1 MTNRIAIIG
10 AGPSGLAQLRAFQSA
25 NQKGAE
31 IPEIVCFEK
40 QANWGGLWNY
50 TWRTGVDENG
60 EPVHGSMYRYLWTNG
75 PKEGLEFA
83 DYSFE
88 EHFGKQIASYPP
100 RPVMFDYIEG
110 RVNKAGVR
118 DWIRFSSVVRWIDYD
133 DEADD
138 FTITIH
144 DMKQDRVYKERFDNV
159 IVASGHFSSPNVPEY
174 QGFDQFKGRIVHAH
188 DFRDA
193 CEFSG
198 KDVLILGASYSAED
212 IGSQCWKY
220 GAKSVTSS
228 YRSAPMGFKW
238 PENWEEKPAL
248 VRVDDRTAYFNDGTS
263 KDVDVIILCTGYRH
277 YFPFLPD
284 SLRLKTKNRLATADL
299 YKGVVYVHNPKMFY
313 LGMQDQWFTFN
324 MFDAQA
330 WYVRDIILNRIAL
343 PADKQVMLDD
353 VAEREAREDAS
364 DDVKY
369 AIQYQGDYVKELI
382 AETDYPSFDVD
393 GACRAFF
400 EWKKHKAKDIMSFRD
415 NCYRS
420 VITGTMAPVH
430 HTPWKDALDDSME
443 TYLQNEPPGRVEE
456 KAHGDQPAPVDQDC
470 RLLSLPA

>member
-1 MTNRIAIIG
+1 MTKRVAIIG

-25 NQKGAE
+25 AAKGAE
-31 IPEIVCFEK
+31 IPEVVCFEK
-40 QANWGGLWNY
+40 QSNWGGLWNY

-60 EPVHGSMYRYLWTNG
+60 EPVHCSMYRYLWSNG

-100 RPVMFDYIEG
+100 RAVLFDYIEG
-110 RVNKAGVR
+110 RVLKADVR
-118 DWIRFSSVVRWIDYD
+118 KWIRFSSVIRWVEYD
-133 DEADD
+133 TEKGD
-138 FTITIH
+138 FEVTVH
-144 DMKQDRVYKERFDNV
+144 DMTADRVYKERFDHV
-159 IVASGHFSSPNVPEY
+159 ICASGHFSSPNVPEY
-174 QGFDQFKGRIVHAH
+174 PGFDQFNGRIVHAH

-193 CEFSG
+193 REFAG
-198 KDVLILGASYSAED
+198 KDVLVVGASYSAED

-220 GAKSVTSS
+220 GANSVTSC
-228 YRSAPMGFKW
+228 YRSAPMGFNW
-238 PENWEEKPAL
+238 PENWEEKPAME
-248 VRVDDRTAYFNDGTS
+248 RVEGKTVHFSDGSS
-263 KDVDVIILCTGYRH
+263 KDVDAIILCTGYKH

-284 SLRLKTKNRLATADL
+284 DLRLKTANRLATADL

-330 WYVRDIILNRIAL
+330 WYVRDIIMDRIAVPGDKAVL
-343 PADKQVMLDD
+343 EADVK
-353 VAEREAREDAS
+353 EREAREEAS

-369 AIQYQGDYVKELI
+369 AIEYQADYIKELI
-382 AETDYPSFDVD
+382 ADTDYPSFNVD
-393 GACRAFF
+393 GATEAFMQ
-400 EWKKHKAKDIMSFRD
+400 WKKHKAKDIMAFRN
-415 NCYRS
+415 NCYES

-443 TYLQNEPPGRVEE
+443 AYLRN
-456 KAHGDQPAPVDQDC
+456 
-470 RLLSLPA
+470 

>member
-1 MTNRIAIIG
+1 MTKRVAIIG

-25 NQKGAE
+25 FRKGAE

-40 QANWGGLWNY
+40 QSNWGGLWNY
-50 TWRTGVDENG
+50 TWRTGTDEHG

-100 RPVMFDYIEG
+100 RAVMFDYIEG
-110 RVNKAGVR
+110 RVKKAGVR
-118 DWIRFSSVVRWIDYD
+118 DWIRFNSVVRWVEYD
-133 DEADD
+133 DQAED
-138 FTITIH
+138 FTVTVH
-144 DMKQDRVYKERFDNV
+144 DMERDHVYKERFDHV

-174 QGFDQFKGRIVHAH
+174 PGFTHFYGRITHAH

-193 CEFSG
+193 REFSG
-198 KDVLILGASYSAED
+198 QDVLIVGASYSAED

-220 GAKSVTSS
+220 GAKSVTSC
-228 YRSAPMGFKW
+228 YRTAPMGFNW
-238 PENWEEKPAL
+238 PDNWDEKPAL
-248 VRVDDRTAYFNDGTS
+248 VRVEGKTAHFRDGTS
-263 KDVDVIILCTGYRH
+263 KTVDAIILCTGYRH

-284 SLRLKTKNRLATADL
+284 DLRLKTANRLATADL
-299 YKGVVYVHNPKMFY
+299 YKGVVYVHNPRMFY

-330 WYVRDIILNRIAL
+330 WYVRDIILGRIAV
-343 PADKQVMLDD
+343 PADKQAMLAD
-353 VAEREAREDAS
+353 VAEREAREEAD

-369 AIQYQGDYVKELI
+369 AIKYQGDYVKELI

-393 GACRAFF
+393 GACAAFY
-400 EWKKHKAKDIMSFRD
+400 EWKHHKAEDIMAFR
-415 NCYRS
+415 NHCYRS

-443 TYLQNEPPGRVEE
+443 AYLRN
-456 KAHGDQPAPVDQDC
+456 
-470 RLLSLPA
+470 